1 MRLIL
6 NKLYLYSGYLAAFFI
21 FAICMIV
28 VIQVGLNI
36 IDKVGQLL
44 FGTAIGM
51 SIPSYSDFTGFFL
64 AASSF
69 FALAYTLR
77 EGGHIRVTLFLS
89 VFPRRI
95 KQVVEFGVVLLAG
108 TITVFVTYYM
118 ALLTHESWSY
128 GDLSTGIVPVPLWIP
143 QMAVTAGL
151 VVLSIA
157 FVDELFCLIRGQEAS
172 YEGKGEQLL
181 TETEAVNNQK
191 EEFTPAGEK

>member
-89 VFPRRI
+89 VFSRRI
-95 KQVVEFGVVLLAG
+95 KRVVEFGVVLLAG
-108 TITVFVTYYM
+108 TITAFVTYYM